1 MHTGMWKKL
10 FAFVVVLALALS
22 LPAAAYPADGVGGG
36 RYDRV
41 IAAEVNKKFQN
52 DAKLADV
59 RATVDDGVVTLT
71 GSVARYADKEK
82 AEKRAAKVKEVT
94 HVRNRIAV
102 RTEGLSDSE
111 LAQRLARKLAYDS
124 SGYYGRYGNGAMFNH
139 LTLSV
144 RDGVVTLG
152 GEVRNESSR
161 DYAVAVAKN
170 EKGVRGVEN
179 RIRLLPASFFD
190 DDIRA
195 RAARAIYGDSVLS
208 RYANDPGAPI
218 RIVVERGHITLYGV
232 VSNRM
237 DSQVAEIRAREVP
250 GAFSVQNRLIV
261 SKDVAY

>member
-1 MHTGMWKKL
+1 MRTGMWKKL
-10 FAFVVVLALALS
+10 FALVVVVALT
-22 LPAAAYPADGVGGG
+22 LPAAAYPADRVTGG

-41 IAAEVNKKFQN
+41 IATEVNKRLQSDN
-52 DAKLADV
+52 KLRDV
-59 RATVDDGVVTLT
+59 RAAVEDGVVTLT

-82 AEKRAAKVKEVT
+82 AEKRAAKVREVS
-94 HVRNRIAV
+94 HVRNLIAV
-102 RTEGLSDSE
+102 RSEGLSDEE
-111 LAQRLARKLAYDS
+111 LARRLARKLAYDS
-124 SGYYGRYGNGAMFNH
+124 SGYYGRFGNGAMFNH
-139 LTLSV
+139 LTLEV
-144 RDGVVTLG
+144 RNGFVILG
-152 GEVRNESSR
+152 GEVRNEGAR

-170 EKGVRGVEN
+170 EKGVLGLEN

-195 RAARAIYGDSVLS
+195 RAARAIYGDPVLR
-208 RYANDPGAPI
+208 RYAMDPGAPI

-237 DSQVAEIRAREVP
+237 ESQVAEIRARGVS

>member
-1 MHTGMWKKL
+1 MSTRMWGKL
-10 FAFVVVLALALS
+10 FALVVVVAALS
-22 LPAAAYPADGVGGG
+22 LPAVAYPADGAAGG
-36 RYDRV
+36 RYDRSV
-41 IAAEVNKKFQN
+41 AAEVNKRLHN
-52 DAKLADV
+52 DAKLGDV
-59 RATVDDGVVTLT
+59 RATVDDGVVTMT

-82 AEKRAAKVKEVT
+82 AERRAAKVRDVT
-94 HVRNRIAV
+94 EVRNLIAV
-102 RTEGLSDSE
+102 RTENLSDAE
-111 LAQRLARKLAYDS
+111 LAQRLARKLAYDPY
-124 SGYYGRYGNGAMFNH
+124 GYYGRYGSGSMFNH

-144 RDGVVTLG
+144 RNGFVTLG

-161 DYAVAVAKN
+161 DYALAVAKN

-195 RAARAIYGDSVLS
+195 RAARAIYGDPVLR

-237 DSQVAEIRAREVP
+237 ESQVAEIRAREVP
-250 GAFSVQNRLIV
+250 GAFSVENRLIV